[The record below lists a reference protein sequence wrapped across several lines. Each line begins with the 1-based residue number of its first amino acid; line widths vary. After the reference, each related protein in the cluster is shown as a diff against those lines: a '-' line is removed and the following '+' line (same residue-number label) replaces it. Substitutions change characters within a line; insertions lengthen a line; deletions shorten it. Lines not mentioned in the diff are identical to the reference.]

1 MKDAERYA
9 VKAGFM
15 LDIPAP
21 EVIRIQIASDGKTV
35 WINTENGCVFRACR
49 IKELNLQDDRF
60 EDLQGSFEAGL
71 VAALGEEETT

>member
-9 VKAGFM
+9 VKAGYM

-21 EVIRIQIASDGKTV
+21 EVIQIQIASDGKTV
-35 WINTENGCVFRACR
+35 WINTENGCIFRACR

-60 EDLQGSFEAGL
+60 PK
-71 VAALGEEETT
+71 GEEETK